1 MLVMASGGAGDLGN
15 ELRKAKDNA
24 LLQLFPHRES
34 EDGWCVRQYQTY
46 CMFFVCR

>member
-1 MLVMASGGAGDLGN
+1 MLLMASGGAGDLGN

-34 EDGWCVRQYQTY
+34 EDGWCVSQT
-46 CMFFVCR
+46 